1 MIFYTLVMFSIWL
14 YFTIGKMYIDATFG
28 VEFLKY

>member
-1 MIFYTLVMFSIWL
+1 MIYYTLVMLSLMIYFS
-14 YFTIGKMYIDATFG
+14 IGKMYIDATFG